1 MNCKVYDYY
10 GCGECNSLG
19 FQCKEG
25 TTYHISEEHVVLE
38 VKAESGQ
45 THFVGRGQTL
55 ITDLDNYA
63 MPLLRYENGDYLTI
77 GQESCVCGR
86 SLKLISKLEG
96 RTSGFLLSATGQL
109 VSGGICD
116 FIMANVHSVDEFQV
130 RQDAL
135 DHIRV
140 FLVARQK
147 LTASDFNYIRDAFRY
162 YLGETVDVEMTLVDS
177 IPRTR
182 VQKLRTAIN
191 EILENQLESSNGNL
205 SDF

>member
-19 FQCKEG
+19 FQCQEG
-25 TTYHISEEHVVLE
+25 STYHISEEHVVLE
-38 VKAESGQ
+38 VESEAGQRDFVGSGQ
-45 THFVGRGQTL
+45 LL

-63 MPLLRYENGDYLTI
+63 MPLLRYRNGDYLTI
-77 GQESCVCGR
+77 GNGSCPCGR
-86 SLKLISKLEG
+86 SLRLISKLQG

-116 FIMANVHSVDEFQV
+116 FIMANVHSIAEFQV

-135 DHIRV
+135 DHICV
-140 FLVARQK
+140 LLVSHQHLA
-147 LTASDFNYIRDAFRY
+147 AGDFTYIRNTFRY

-177 IPRTR
+177 IPRTGA
-182 VQKLRTAIN
+182 QKLRTAVN
-191 EILENQLESSNGNL
+191 EILENTKSHETTLG
-205 SDF
+205 DT